1 MWFASKQPFVERSVA
16 FRRIHLPGP
25 AKIYPRPATRDP
37 RPATRDPRS
46 ATRDPRR
53 LDSHGDDGQNPNG
66 DVIGDG
72 EAIREILKDNL

>member
-25 AKIYPRPATRDP
+25 AKIYP